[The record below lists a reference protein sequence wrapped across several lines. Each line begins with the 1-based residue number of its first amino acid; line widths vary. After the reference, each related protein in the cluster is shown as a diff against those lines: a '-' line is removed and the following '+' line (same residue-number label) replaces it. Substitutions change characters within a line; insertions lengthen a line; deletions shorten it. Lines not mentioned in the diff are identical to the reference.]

1 MIYLEGNVELVRI
14 INRDESLVSGLVL
27 IVEI

>member
-27 IVEI
+27 IIEI

>member
-27 IVEI
+27 VIEI

>member
-27 IVEI
+27 VVEI